1 MSRKKQVATKKRD
14 QKDSQKQ
21 ANKANLSKT
30 SSNQKALSSQ
40 LHSKANEDLAKDGDR
55 ELLEECAD
63 DEN

>member
-1 MSRKKQVATKKRD
+1 MSRQKQIATKKRD

-21 ANKANLSKT
+21 ANKVNLSKT

-40 LHSKANEDLAKDGDR
+40 LHSKANEDLVKDADR
-55 ELLEECAD
+55 ELIEDYAD